1 MTQQPETI
9 VRPAPP
15 RERLD
20 VEDILREGGFTAFHR
35 RATLVT
41 GTAWSFVALEIVLI
55 GFTLPFFGAF
65 WNLNGTWLG
74 ALGSAALAG
83 SLAGSVVLGRLS
95 DRIGRRSIF
104 QLGILWYAVF
114 TALTA
119 TSTGPELL
127 FTFRFLA
134 GIGLG
139 AMLVVD
145 PSLLA
150 EYLPP
155 QVRGRSMVL
164 LDFFW
169 PIGFLGAVGLS
180 YAFLVH
186 LGGDAG
192 WRWLFVAAA
201 FPAFLAYLA
210 RRTLPESPYWLARQ
224 GRMAEA
230 SEVLERITGL
240 PVDPAAIEA
249 HDEPRSSLR
258 DLFAPHF
265 RRTAVVVAG
274 AWISLNLSYYAL
286 FIWLPGIVALG
297 KLSLDPYAVF
307 ALIAVAQFPG
317 YAAALVL
324 VEAWGRK
331 RTLAAFLALGAVAA
345 YVFAVADSTPI
356 YLASVF
362 FVGFFNLGA
371 WGAVYPY
378 TSELWPTRLRSSGF
392 GLAEG
397 VGKGFSIAGPFFFGF
412 LLDQT
417 GGTFWPLSMVALSM
431 VGGALVVG
439 LLGRETR
446 GTRLL

>member
-1 MTQQPETI
+1 MAVAAPPI
-9 VRPAPP
+9 VR
-15 RERLD
+15 RD
-20 VEDILREGGFTAFHR
+20 VEDVLRDGGFTRFHR
-35 RATLVT
+35 KAVLVT

-65 WNLNGTWLG
+65 WELSGTWLG

-83 SLAGSVVLGRLS
+83 SLAGSVVLGRMA
-95 DRIGRRSIF
+95 DRIGRRAIF

-119 TSTGPELL
+119 LSTGPELL

-145 PSLLA
+145 PALLA

-155 QVRGRSMVL
+155 QHRGRFMVF

-180 YAFLVH
+180 YAFLVQV
-186 LGGDAG
+186 GGDDG
-192 WRWLFVAAA
+192 WRWLFLAAA
-201 FPAFLAYLA
+201 FPAFFAYVA
-210 RRTLPESPYWLARQ
+210 RRTLPESPYWLARK
-224 GRMAEA
+224 GRLRESA
-230 SEVLERITGL
+230 EVLGEITGR
-240 PVDPAAIEA
+240 PVDPDQLDAPP
-249 HDEPRSSLR
+249 EPVSSVRELVGPE
-258 DLFAPHF
+258 L
-265 RRTAVVVAG
+265 RRTALVVAG
-274 AWISLNLSYYAL
+274 VWISLNMSYYAL
-286 FIWLPGIVALG
+286 FIWLPGVVALG
-297 KLSLDPYAVF
+297 ELGLDPYAVF

-317 YAAALVL
+317 YAAALFL

-331 RTLAAFLALGAVAA
+331 RTLAAFLALGAVSA
-345 YVFAVADSTPI
+345 YVFAAADSTPI
-356 YLASVF
+356 YLAAVF

-371 WGAVYPY
+371 WGAVYPW

-397 VGKGFSIAGPFFFGF
+397 VGKAFSIAGPFFFGF
-412 LLDQT
+412 LLDET
-417 GGTFWPLSMVALSM
+417 GGTFWPLTMVALAM
-431 VGGALVVG
+431 VGGALVAG
-439 LLGRETR
+439 LAGRETR
-446 GTRLL
+446 GERLL